1 MGNRGSDGGAD
12 GSSKYDNI
20 FVLNTS
26 SALKIERIVA
36 RVTSLAKKRFSA
48 GSFAKDW
55 FRHMV
60 DPCHADA
67 VEDLALAAAAADSET
82 AAAAPGR
89 AARRAGAKGG
99 ARPGGRRPGPSPSPS
114 SSRSSSP
121 TAFPSSAAGLGPD
134 PVEDAPVIGDPQ
146 LARPPPFL
154 PFSAF
159 LITGTAGAGKTSSVQ
174 TLAAN
179 LDCVITGST
188 VISSQALSSAL
199 NRARSAQVRTIFK
212 EFGFNSRHVSLSD
225 RIYLR
230 HRDGVSFENVEP
242 IQEQQWRDLSVYWPV
257 LSDIVR
263 RTLQAGGGLGRVSK
277 DVGEFCRSNVI
288 VIDECGIVLRYLL
301 HVVVFF
307 YYFYNAVAD
316 SELYRSRAMPCIV
329 CVGSPTQTEALESH
343 YDHRTQNRAVQRG
356 LDVLSALIGDPVL
369 SEYCRTSENW
379 VMFINN
385 KRCRDPDFGNLLKHI
400 EFGLP
405 LSPRHVE
412 YVDRFVRPVGFVR
425 SPAHVMEATR
435 LFVSHREVK
444 DYFTALHEYIRADNR
459 HLVFELPIYCLLNN
473 EAFARYCDSMGPDV
487 TPPTPEAWFRA
498 NLARIGNYSQFTD
511 QNISAATEVHELSD
525 LVETEGGRCEVVRET
540 LLSCRIT
547 FIRESSVAVTNKMR
561 ACVIGYSGTFESF
574 AEILQKDLF
583 LEKTPCEQALYAYSL
598 LSGLLF
604 SAMYLFYSSSFA
616 TDEILVE
623 FARIALP
630 DVPALRVDDGDDA
643 AARDGDEAEGGRLGR
658 VVTDRIGGHGGERG
672 EDGDHGLDEEITD
685 LEMVCGSDIYTDAFF
700 VKYPVPPS
708 PFKISF
714 EDAVQIYTTFRDVFL
729 ARYRIMQQRSRGG
742 FGRSPLITYNRRNVW
757 RKKSCEITSHNR
769 TFVGMLT
776 YVSPNNSYVLEGF
789 TNDHV
794 SAMHPERLRIHPKI
808 LERGLPRLLVRDA
821 CGFVFALDHNVSRFS
836 DYVEG
841 KTAHICTMVD
851 YGVTSLMAMTIAKSQ
866 GLTLQTVA
874 VDFGE
879 TKKPLRMSHVYVA
892 ISRVVDPDRL
902 FMSLNPFRFPHDGH
916 GRIVPYIRRAVQDR
930 RTTLIF

>member
-1 MGNRGSDGGAD
+1 MAGSDSDLGG
-12 GSSKYDNI
+12 DN
-20 FVLNTS
+20 
-26 SALKIERIVA
+26 
-36 RVTSLAKKRFSA
+36 
-48 GSFAKDW
+48 
-55 FRHMV
+55 
-60 DPCHADA
+60 
-67 VEDLALAAAAADSET
+67 
-82 AAAAPGR
+82 
-89 AARRAGAKGG
+89 
-99 ARPGGRRPGPSPSPS
+99 
-114 SSRSSSP
+114 
-121 TAFPSSAAGLGPD
+121 
-134 PVEDAPVIGDPQ
+134 PVIGDPE

-174 TLAAN
+174 ILAAN
-179 LDCVITGST
+179 MDCVITGST
-188 VISSQALSSAL
+188 VISSQALSAAL

-230 HRDGVSFENVEP
+230 QRDTVSFDNVEP

-263 RTLQAGGGLGRVSK
+263 RTLQAGGGLGRVSR
-277 DVGEFCRSNVI
+277 DSDEFCRSNVI
-288 VIDECGIVLRYLL
+288 VIDECGIVLRHLL

-316 SELYRSRAMPCIV
+316 SELYRSRAIPCIV
-329 CVGSPTQTEALESH
+329 CVGSPTQTEALESR

-356 LDVLSALIGDPVL
+356 LDILSALIGDSVL
-369 SEYCRTSENW
+369 SEYCRTPENW

-385 KRCRDPDFGNLLKHI
+385 KRCRDPEFGNLLKHI

-405 LSPRHVE
+405 LSSRHVE
-412 YVDRFVRPVGFVR
+412 YVDRFVRPAGFVR
-425 SPAHVMEATR
+425 TPAHVMEATR

-473 EAFARYCDSMGPDV
+473 QAFADYCDSMGPDV

-511 QNISAATEVHELSD
+511 HNISAATEVHELCD
-525 LVETEGGRCEVVRET
+525 MVETEDGRCEIVRET

-547 FIRESSVAVTNKMR
+547 FIRESTVAVTNKMR
-561 ACVIGYSGTFESF
+561 ACVIGYSGTFDSF

-583 LEKTPCEQALYAYSL
+583 LEKTPCDQALYAYSL

-616 TDEILVE
+616 AREVLVE
-623 FARIALP
+623 FARIVLP
-630 DVPALRVDDGDDA
+630 DVPVLRTEDEEGTGVREDDDADDGDGE
-643 AARDGDEAEGGRLGR
+643 RVGR
-658 VVTDRIGGHGGERG
+658 VVTDRIGGGDD
-672 EDGDHGLDEEITD
+672 DGQGLDDEIND
-685 LEMVCGSDIYTDAFF
+685 LELVCGSDIYTDAFF
-700 VKYPVPPS
+700 VKYSVPPS
-708 PFKISF
+708 PAKISF
-714 EDAVQIYTTFRDVFL
+714 EDAVQIYTTFRDIFL
-729 ARYRIMQQRSRGG
+729 ARYRIMQRHSRGA
-742 FGRSPLITYNRRNVW
+742 FGRSPLITFNRRNVW
-757 RKKSCEITSHNR
+757 RKKSCEIASHNH

-794 SAMHPERLRIHPKI
+794 SAMHPERLRIHQKI
-808 LERGLPRLLVRDA
+808 LERGLPRLLVRDT

-879 TKKPLRMSHVYVA
+879 TQKRLRMSHIYVA

-902 FMSLNPFRFPHDGH
+902 FMNLNPLRFPHDGH
-916 GRIVPYIRRAVQDR
+916 GRIVPYIRRAIQDR
-930 RTTLIF
+930 KTTLIF